1 MEVRKGTQQDIEEVA
16 ALYDE
21 LNDYLESHINYPGWM
36 KGIYPIRE
44 DAEVGVAEQNLFVAT
59 EEGKIAGTVILNQKP
74 EEAYDLADWQND
86 LEYDDICVIHTLAI
100 HPDFLHRGIGKEI
113 MEYVLEYAEHMNR
126 KAIRLD
132 VYENNMPAI
141 RLYEKMGFRYIG
153 TVDLGYGKYGLDW
166 YKLYQYLL

>member
-1 MEVRKGTQQDIEEVA
+1 MEIRKGTQQDIEEVA

-21 LNDYLESHINYPGWM
+21 LNDYLESHTNYPGWM

-86 LEYDDICVIHTLAI
+86 LEYDDICVIHTLA
-100 HPDFLHRGIGKEI
+100 D
-113 MEYVLEYAEHMNR
+113 R
-126 KAIRLD
+126 KS
-132 VYENNMPAI
+132 V
-141 RLYEKMGFRYIG
+141 
-153 TVDLGYGKYGLDW
+153 V
-166 YKLYQYLL
+166 